1 MTRRLRRALDQRPAK
16 VTNWANAVRAA
27 RQRRQCQTLS
37 IRAALEWAFGAECA
51 SLDFAEDKGDNAR
64 PGVSP
69 LWTVLQRGQLGCKVD
84 GGGWNPPAADA
95 DIIASAVANLPE
107 AVGGR
112 PMAIRIASLAR
123 AGQTP
128 DWGRDLKPRCIPV
141 GWKCENQHGPQA
153 VTQVLTPRES
163 GFHKHELTYRGRK
176 QAFEVRACPVTFT
189 ASAATIAQA
198 RKSYQDW
205 CEALA
210 WLALDLRAKRILD
223 RITITAVLPDP
234 EPWVTAD
241 QIRKVG

>member
-1 MTRRLRRALDQRPAK
+1 MTHRLRRALDQRPASTASTRT
-16 VTNWANAVRAA
+16 VLPLRDP
-27 RQRRQCQTLS
+27 RRRQTLS

-51 SLDFAEDKGDNAR
+51 SLDFAEEKGDNAR

-69 LWTVLQRGQLGCKVD
+69 LWTVLQRGQLGCQVD

-95 DIIASAVANLPE
+95 DIIASAVANLPHD
-107 AVGGR
+107 VGGR

-123 AGQTP
+123 AGQVP

-141 GWKCENQHGPQA
+141 AMRCENQFGPQA
-153 VTQVLTPRES
+153 VTEVVRIEKITS
-163 GFHKHELTYRGRK
+163 RGRTRD
-176 QAFEVRACPVTFT
+176 FPVLVCPVTYT

-198 RKSYQDW
+198 RKAYLDW

-223 RITITAVLPDP
+223 RVTITAVLPDP
-234 EPWVTAD
+234 EPWRTAEG
-241 QIRKVG
+241 RAEAVA